1 MVMRL
6 GIFGG
11 TFDPPHIGHQILAA
25 EAYDQLNLDK
35 VLWVLTPNPPHKND
49 QEITSLEARLKM
61 VKASIAENERFELSR
76 VEMDRHPPHY
86 SVDTLRILAER
97 DPSAEL
103 IYLVGSDSL
112 IDLHTWHNPD
122 EFVAACDGIGVMCR
136 PGEELELRKLEEQ
149 TPGISAKLLFIDAP
163 LLEISSTEI
172 RSRIVKGLTYRYYLP
187 EVVYRIIE
195 DDRLYRRE
203 AVIHPG

>member
-1 MVMRL
+1 MRL

-86 SVDTLRILAER
+86 SVDTLSILAER
-97 DPSAEL
+97 YPSAEL

-149 TPGISAKLLFIDAP
+149 TPGVSAKLLFIDAP

>member
-1 MVMRL
+1 MRL

-76 VEMDRHPPHY
+76 VEMDRQPPHY
-86 SVDTLRILAER
+86 SVDTLSILAER
-97 DPSAEL
+97 YPSAEL

-112 IDLHTWHNPD
+112 IDLHTWHKPD

>member
-1 MVMRL
+1 MRL

-35 VLWVLTPNPPHKND
+35 VLWVLTPYPPHKND
-49 QEITSLEARLKM
+49 QEITSLEARLKL

-76 VEMDRHPPHY
+76 VEMDRQPPHY
-86 SVDTLRILAER
+86 SVDTLSILAESY
-97 DPSAEL
+97 PSAEL

-112 IDLHTWHNPD
+112 IDLHTWHKPD

-149 TPGISAKLLFIDAP
+149 TPGVSAKLLFIDAP

>member
-1 MVMRL
+1 MRL

-35 VLWVLTPNPPHKND
+35 VLWVLTPYPPHKND

-76 VEMDRHPPHY
+76 VEMDRQPPHY
-86 SVDTLRILAER
+86 SVDTLSILAER
-97 DPSAEL
+97 YPSAEL

-112 IDLHTWHNPD
+112 IDLHTWHKPD

-149 TPGISAKLLFIDAP
+149 TPGVSAKLLFIDAP

>member
-1 MVMRL
+1 MRL

-61 VKASIAENERFELSR
+61 VKASIAENERFEFSR

-86 SVDTLRILAER
+86 SVDTLSILAER
-97 DPSAEL
+97 YPSAEL

-112 IDLHTWHNPD
+112 IDLHTWHKPD

-149 TPGISAKLLFIDAP
+149 TPGVSAKLLFIDAP

>member
-1 MVMRL
+1 MRL

-76 VEMDRHPPHY
+76 VEMDRQPPHY
-86 SVDTLRILAER
+86 SVDTLSILAER

-112 IDLHTWHNPD
+112 IDLHTWHKPD

-149 TPGISAKLLFIDAP
+149 TPGVSAKLLFIDAP

>member
-1 MVMRL
+1 MRL

-86 SVDTLRILAER
+86 SVDTLSILAER
-97 DPSAEL
+97 YPSAEL

-149 TPGISAKLLFIDAP
+149 TPGVSAKLLFIDAP

-187 EVVYRIIE
+187 EVVYRFIE
-195 DDRLYRRE
+195 DDRLYRGE

>member
-1 MVMRL
+1 MRL

-76 VEMDRHPPHY
+76 VEMDRQPPHY
-86 SVDTLRILAER
+86 SVDTLSILAER
-97 DPSAEL
+97 YPSAEL

-112 IDLHTWHNPD
+112 IDLHTWHKPD

-149 TPGISAKLLFIDAP
+149 TPGVSAKLLFIDAP